1 MTWVAGWIFGW
12 SRSGGGDSGGVRGG
26 QEHYLRDLLFRRGRH
41 AMLTGNFA
49 QALDALEQA
58 IANSPKYGEAIEAR
72 GETLDMIGETAAAAD
87 EYNRSRQLRATIR
100 PGAPDLSYVLRHRGQ
115 FGSEILS
122 YDLASRR
129 IKNRLFPLIARGN
142 ALMASQRPLDA
153 LVQYDR
159 ALRINPRSLELVL
172 LRANALLAAD
182 RFAQAIAEFGKV
194 LAANAND
201 IDALSGRAIAR
212 VATDDIDGANADWLR
227 QFELI
232 PPERP
237 DARAC
242 VALRMADY
250 PRALPELER
259 AMTKYPAEPY
269 WRLYRGA
276 ASWRLGQTT
285 DVSNQAV
292 TGEWPEPLLEL
303 QAGMLDEKQI
313 LMRADNPDRQTEAAF
328 QLGLL
333 AISDDKRTAE
343 RWWRQVVK
351 RASPEL
357 IEYAAARNELA
368 RLGG

>member
-1 MTWVAGWIFGW
+1 
-12 SRSGGGDSGGVRGG
+12 
-26 QEHYLRDLLFRRGRH
+26 
-41 AMLTGNFA
+41 
-49 QALDALEQA
+49 
-58 IANSPKYGEAIEAR
+58 
-72 GETLDMIGETAAAAD
+72 
-87 EYNRSRQLRATIR
+87 
-100 PGAPDLSYVLRHRGQ
+100 
-115 FGSEILS
+115 
-122 YDLASRR
+122 
-129 IKNRLFPLIARGN
+129 
-142 ALMASQRPLDA
+142 
-153 LVQYDR
+153 
-159 ALRINPRSLELVL
+159 
-172 LRANALLAAD
+172 
-182 RFAQAIAEFGKV
+182 
-194 LAANAND
+194 
-201 IDALSGRAIAR
+201 
-212 VATDDIDGANADWLR
+212 
-227 QFELI
+227 
-232 PPERP
+232 
-237 DARAC
+237 
-242 VALRMADY
+242 
-250 PRALPELER
+250 
-259 AMTKYPAEPY
+259 MTKYPAEPY